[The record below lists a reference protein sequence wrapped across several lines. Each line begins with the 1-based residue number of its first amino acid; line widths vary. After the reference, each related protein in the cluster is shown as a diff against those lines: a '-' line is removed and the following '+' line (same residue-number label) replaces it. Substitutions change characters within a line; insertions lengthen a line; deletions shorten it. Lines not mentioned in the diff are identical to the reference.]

1 MLLLFFTLFF
11 TLVTSGSSNVAPKDI
26 GNKSKAV
33 ESRNSVLPR
42 DCRARKAVPD
52 WSDVWCCYHAIH
64 THDCYE
70 SIKGNG
76 CVVGPALFF
85 KESFQDQ
92 KPKVVNGP
100 ENNLNLKSYDSSS
113 SSSYSTEKFQNHQPY
128 FILCSATPECEPTE
142 MGGVFLRG
150 VRKNC
155 QECVPD

>member
-1 MLLLFFTLFF
+1 MLLLFF
-11 TLVTSGSSNVAPKDI
+11 TLVTSGRIFVPNDV
-26 GNKSKAV
+26 GNKFRDV
-33 ESRNSVLPR
+33 ESRNGI
-42 DCRARKAVPD
+42 PD

-70 SIKGNG
+70 AIKGGG

-85 KESFQDQ
+85 KEPFQDQ
-92 KPKVVNGP
+92 KPKVVNVPGT
-100 ENNLNLKSYDSSS
+100 EHNLNDPP
-113 SSSYSTEKFQNHQPY
+113 SYSAKNFQNHQPY

-155 QECVPD
+155 QECVKPLVDYSCSKIKK